1 MCTRFVYN
9 GNDTITG
16 FNLDI
21 DPAVWHHQLIKQKGL
36 FAIGI
41 KRPDG
46 QYHSYHGVNSNGNVG
61 TLLFVHG
68 NEKARREKQPGA
80 VRIGELTEMFV
91 RDVISFDEA
100 CQLASRKPIVYDPG
114 TSMQA
119 LLSDRNGRSLIIEPG
134 IGYRLERTRYSLI
147 TNYSVLDPRVTEKV
161 IQRGDDRFER
171 ANEFLRYQDE
181 NFSIDD
187 AINLLDAVHQK
198 GKWGTRV
205 SFAYSVN
212 ENRVYYALNHDF
224 RQIYEYQLG

>member
-16 FNLDI
+16 FNLDL
-21 DPAVWHHQLIKQKGL
+21 DPAVWHQQLIKEKGL

-68 NEKARREKQPGA
+68 NKKARDENQPGA
-80 VRIGELTEMFV
+80 VRIGELTEQFV
-91 RDVISFDEA
+91 KGTFPLDEA
-100 CQLASRKPIVYDPG
+100 CQLVSQRPLAYDPG

-119 LLSDRNGRSLIIEPG
+119 LLSDKSGRSLILEPG
-134 IGYRLERTRYSLI
+134 IGYRLERRRYSLI

-171 ANEFLRYQDE
+171 ASEFLKYQDDD
-181 NFSIDD
+181 FSIDD
-187 AINLLDAVHQK
+187 ALNLLDAVHQR

-205 SFAYSVN
+205 SFAYSVK

-224 RQIYEYQLG
+224 RQIHEFQLD